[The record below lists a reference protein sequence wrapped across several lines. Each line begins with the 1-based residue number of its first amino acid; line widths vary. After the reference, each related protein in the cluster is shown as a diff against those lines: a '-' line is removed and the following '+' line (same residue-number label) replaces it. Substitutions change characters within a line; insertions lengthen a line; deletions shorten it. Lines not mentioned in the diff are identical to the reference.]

1 MTYCSSIDVGLFLET
16 NGTVRTCCSGHS
28 LGNIR
33 TDSMSDIF
41 TSSRYIEIKA
51 DTDAGRPHATYCK
64 TCVDMEAQ
72 SGHSTRDYYKN
83 FATDGTRTIRQIDIR
98 WSNVCNLSC
107 RMCGPEYSS
116 DWARRLNIPIEN
128 TRRDYYADVLA
139 TIEQN
144 RDTIQQVDLLGGE
157 PLMQRQNEQLLE
169 LLPDNIAI
177 NVLTNLSIPLENNR
191 IYQLLKT
198 RDRVDWII
206 SLDHIGD
213 KLEYIRHNADWNRIQ
228 LNIQLLQ
235 QDFPER
241 RISIIPTYNIWNA
254 LDLRD
259 IYDWADAN
267 NLHVNWQQIQGND
280 YSSLK
285 GQGTNSYVLQS
296 HGPEVIAASIA
307 EIDQLGSRSDFLTN
321 VKQRLTRITAQDN
334 TEFLA
339 WTERT
344 EQFMPPKY
352 KFQELWPELHSLI
365 NIKSLP

>member
-33 TDSMSDIF
+33 TESITDIF
-41 TSSRYIEIKA
+41 NSTKYIEIKSEI
-51 DTDAGRPHATYCK
+51 DAGRPHDSYCK
-64 TCVDMEAQ
+64 TCVDMESQ

-83 FATDGTRTIRQIDIR
+83 FTTNGTRTIRQIDIR

-107 RMCGPEYSS
+107 RMCSPEYSS
-116 DWARRLNIPIEN
+116 DWAKRLNIPIET
-128 TRRDYYADVLA
+128 TRRDYYADVLNVIA
-139 TIEQN
+139 QH

-169 LLPDNIAI
+169 LLPDDVNIH
-177 NVLTNLSIPLENNR
+177 VLSNLSVPLENNR

-198 RDRVDWII
+198 KSRVKWII

-213 KLEYIRHNADWNRIQ
+213 KLEYIRHNADWHRIQ
-228 LNIQLLQ
+228 HNINLLR
-235 QDFPER
+235 QDFAG
-241 RISIIPTYNIWNA
+241 IAIIPTYSIWNA

-267 NLHVNWQQIQGND
+267 ALHVNWQQIQGND

-285 GQGTNSYVLQS
+285 GHGTSSYVLQS
-296 HGPEVIAASIA
+296 HGAEVIAAAIS
-307 EIDQLGSRSDFLTN
+307 EIDRLGPRCDFLTD
-321 VKQRLTRITAQDN
+321 VRDRLTKITAVHN
-334 TEFLA
+334 SEFLN
-339 WTERT
+339 WTNRT
-344 EQFMPPKY
+344 EQFMPPKHT
-352 KFQELWPELHSLI
+352 FQELWPELYALI
-365 NIKSLP
+365 NI

>member
-1 MTYCSSIDVGLFLET
+1 MTYCSSVDVGLFLET

-33 TDSMSDIF
+33 TESVADIF
-41 TSSRYIEIKA
+41 SSPKYIEIKA

-83 FATDGTRTIRQIDIR
+83 FATDGARTIRQIDIR

-107 RMCGPEYSS
+107 RMCSPEYSS
-116 DWARRLNIPIEN
+116 DWAKRLSVPIET

-169 LLPDNIAI
+169 LLSDDVNIH
-177 NVLTNLSIPLENNR
+177 VLTNLSVPLENNR

-198 RDRVDWII
+198 KSRVKWII

-213 KLEYIRHNADWNRIQ
+213 RLEYIRHNADWNRIQ
-228 LNIQLLQ
+228 HNIGLLR
-235 QDFPER
+235 QDFTG
-241 RISIIPTYNIWNA
+241 IGIIPTYSVWNA

-259 IYDWADAN
+259 IYAWADAN
-267 NLHVNWQQIQGND
+267 SLHVNWQQIQGND
-280 YSSLK
+280 YVSL
-285 GQGTNSYVLQS
+285 QGHGTDSYVLQS
-296 HGPEVIAASIA
+296 HGPAVIQAAIA
-307 EIDQLGSRSDFLTN
+307 EIDQLGPRSDFLTD
-321 VKQRLTRITAQDN
+321 VRARLDVTTAKPN
-334 TEFLA
+334 SEFLS
-339 WTERT
+339 WTARS
-344 EQFMPPKY
+344 EQFMPPARS
-352 KFQELWPELHSLI
+352 FQELWPRLNQLI